1 MGLWI
6 GSSIYLVGY
15 ESVGYESVD
24 VIENYVVRCMDGF
37 EKWRSEPIIRIQPLY
52 SDKESEFYTQGEP
65 IKKSRIGIDVKMK
78 LREAGR
84 RALK

>member
-1 MGLWI
+1 
-6 GSSIYLVGY
+6 
-15 ESVGYESVD
+15 
-24 VIENYVVRCMDGF
+24 MDGF